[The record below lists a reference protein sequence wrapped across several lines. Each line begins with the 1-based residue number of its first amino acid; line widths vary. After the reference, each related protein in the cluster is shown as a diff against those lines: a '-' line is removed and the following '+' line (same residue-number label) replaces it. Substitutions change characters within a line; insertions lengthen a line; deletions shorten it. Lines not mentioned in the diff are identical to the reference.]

1 MVFTSLFI
9 MRLGITCVLEAQK
22 QFSRTG
28 GGCWVR
34 HGDFDWRFRVSEDGE
49 SRTHPTSGSLE
60 LTLVVGDLLSTSAP
74 AVQVRGCIWRWFL
87 FDARG
92 DQVVG

>member
-28 GGCWVR
+28 GGCPER
-34 HGDFDWRFRVSEDGE
+34 DMDSDRRFRVPKDGE
-49 SRTHPTSGSLE
+49 SGTYLTSGSLE
-60 LTLVVGDLLSTSAP
+60 LMLMVGGLLSTSALELKEG
-74 AVQVRGCIWRWFL
+74 GCIW
-87 FDARG
+87 
-92 DQVVG
+92 